1 MNLIARLCIPV
12 ALAFAVTVQA
22 ATPGTPLTDAEKKD
36 LLARLDALKAK
47 YPSLSARFTETR
59 SSQLLRE
66 PAKSEGTLA
75 FKTPN
80 KFRREV
86 GGTSPSLTVSNG
98 KVLWLYYP
106 QFKDAQLFTLG
117 QRAMFDDAMAALT
130 AGLNFG
136 QVEHFY
142 HLAAA
147 HDTDGGYRIT
157 LTPKKSNLKRIVK
170 QLVILLDRDLNVRR
184 TDLTM
189 PKGDEVVTHYTQT
202 RRDPL
207 PDSTF
212 EFTPPPDATVTRPL
226 GK

>member
-1 MNLIARLCIPV
+1 MNFITRLCIPLFALSV
-12 ALAFAVTVQA
+12 AVVHA
-22 ATPGTPLTDAEKKD
+22 ATPGTPLTDAEKAD
-36 LLARLDALKAK
+36 LLARLDAQKTK
-47 YPSLSARFTETR
+47 YPSLSAKFTETR
-59 SSQLLRE
+59 VSQMLRE

-80 KFRREV
+80 KFRREI

-117 QRAMFDDAMAALT
+117 QRAMFDDAMAAIT
-130 AGLNFG
+130 AGLNFN
-136 QVEHFY
+136 QVESFY

-147 HDTDGGYRIT
+147 HDANGAYRIT

-170 QLVILLDRDLNVRR
+170 QLVILLDSDLNVRR

-189 PKGDEVVTHYTQT
+189 PKGDEVVTHYSQT
-202 RRDPL
+202 KRDPL

-212 EFTPPPDATVTRPL
+212 EFTPPADATVTQPL